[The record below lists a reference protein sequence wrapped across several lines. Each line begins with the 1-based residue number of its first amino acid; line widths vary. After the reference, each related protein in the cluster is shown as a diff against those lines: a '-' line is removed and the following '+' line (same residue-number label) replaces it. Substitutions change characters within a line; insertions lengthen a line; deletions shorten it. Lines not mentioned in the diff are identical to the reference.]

1 MNERIHEI
9 VQDASRWAKEAWIE
23 WSESIKDS
31 PPAHVYTLLV
41 GGLIATA
48 IRWAV

>member
-1 MNERIHEI
+1 MPERIHEI

-23 WSESIKDS
+23 WRESIKDS
-31 PPAHVYTLLV
+31 PEAHCYTLTL

-48 IRWAV
+48 IRWVV